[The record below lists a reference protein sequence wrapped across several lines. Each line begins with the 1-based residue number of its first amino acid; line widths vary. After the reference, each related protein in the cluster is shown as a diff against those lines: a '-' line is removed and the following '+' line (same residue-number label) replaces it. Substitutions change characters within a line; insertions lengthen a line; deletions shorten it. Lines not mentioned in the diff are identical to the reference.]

1 MFRRAENAD
10 DDEKQMEETGRYLP
24 PERDWKVV
32 GINLLRVSEVHSI
45 TVVSMHNR
53 MSTNN
58 LEPLQRALV

>member
-1 MFRRAENAD
+1 MQMMTKNKWGKQAD
-10 DDEKQMEETGRYLP
+10 IFP

-58 LEPLQRALV
+58 LELLQRALV